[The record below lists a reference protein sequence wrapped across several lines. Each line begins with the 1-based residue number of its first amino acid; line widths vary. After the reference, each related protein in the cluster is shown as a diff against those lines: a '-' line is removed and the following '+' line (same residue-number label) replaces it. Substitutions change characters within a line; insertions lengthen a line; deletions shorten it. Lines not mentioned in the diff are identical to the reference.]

1 MEDINRKEISEN
13 KNQEK
18 VVNIVEK
25 VLNFDEQGN
34 WIEMWTPKQMLTS
47 GTCTSKSR

>member
-1 MEDINRKEISEN
+1 MNWLNLMEDINRKEISEN

-25 VLNFDEQGN
+25 VLNFNEQG
-34 WIEMWTPKQMLTS
+34 K
-47 GTCTSKSR
+47 